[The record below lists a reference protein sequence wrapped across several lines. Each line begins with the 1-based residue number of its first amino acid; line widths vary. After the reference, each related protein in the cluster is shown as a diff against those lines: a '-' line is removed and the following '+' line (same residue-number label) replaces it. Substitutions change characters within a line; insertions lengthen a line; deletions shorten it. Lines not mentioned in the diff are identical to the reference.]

1 MILVGKIKN
10 IAKYNLNWLGW
21 YAKLKKK
28 GCVVELFY
36 YLNKQFFLNYISKI
50 VFVMPMQLRQEA
62 NKQTPR

>member
-28 GCVVELFY
+28 KGCVVEQIDYF
-36 YLNKQFFLNYISKI
+36 II
-50 VFVMPMQLRQEA
+50 
-62 NKQTPR
+62 